1 MQWDKAAPRFR
12 PQKEVL
18 PGPGKQSAV
27 DRQPS
32 ARCTLQQQRN
42 YLSLVL
48 VIHRTLGTCFQVN
61 MTLSLLRAG
70 RLTPSQGS
78 WATSGSAHRKSLK
91 VRFCSAPTAQ
101 HAPVQTEHMLQQQ
114 VAVALY
120 STRSTKAA
128 IPVLDSHLHGMNC
141 LLSCA
146 CSSRFECT
154 VGASACSCYH
164 ACAHV
169 LASPCA
175 QVPCFACCR

>member
-1 MQWDKAAPRFR
+1 
-12 PQKEVL
+12 
-18 PGPGKQSAV
+18 
-27 DRQPS
+27 
-32 ARCTLQQQRN
+32 
-42 YLSLVL
+42 
-48 VIHRTLGTCFQVN
+48 

-114 VAVALY
+114 VAVSPY

-128 IPVLDSHLHGMNC
+128 VPVLDSHLHGMNC

-164 ACAHV
+164 ACAHACITV
-169 LASPCA
+169 CTSALLCLLQMTSPARVRSRHPDSASLRLLLLLPA
-175 QVPCFACCR
+175 QSASSRGPPNASLS